1 MRKEKRGKRIL
12 LVSAVLALVMVMIY
26 SGLQILEATVFYT
39 VPVQQEVK
47 RKTIERNG
55 IEYFPR
61 QDLTTILVMGIDE
74 EGPVE
79 ATESY
84 RNSGEADMLALVIL
98 DQSGGNYRILCLNRD
113 LMVEMPVL
121 GIGGKEAGSFF
132 GQLALSHTY
141 GSGVE
146 DSAEN
151 TRKAVSDFLYGVKID
166 HYVALNMDAIPV
178 LNDAVGGVT
187 VEVTDD
193 FSRVDS
199 SIRRGT
205 MTLMGEQSLRFVRT
219 RKDVGTEL
227 NLSRMGRQQEYMKGL
242 AAALEAGLDSS
253 DTFVAEVYEQ
263 LEPYMVTDCS
273 VQVVSGLLQRC
284 ADYPM
289 AENLTIPGQNVRGA
303 EFYEFYAD
311 EEKTDELILRLFYE
325 EKE

>member
-61 QDLTTILVMGIDE
+61 QDLTTILVMGSDE
-74 EGPVE
+74 EGPVA

-84 RNSGEADMLALVIL
+84 RNTGEADMLALVIL

-121 GIGGKEAGSFF
+121 GIGGKEAGSVF

-151 TRKAVSDFLYGVKID
+151 TRKAGSDLLSGV
-166 HYVALNMDAIPV
+166 
-178 LNDAVGGVT
+178 
-187 VEVTDD
+187 
-193 FSRVDS
+193 
-199 SIRRGT
+199 
-205 MTLMGEQSLRFVRT
+205 
-219 RKDVGTEL
+219 
-227 NLSRMGRQQEYMKGL
+227 
-242 AAALEAGLDSS
+242 
-253 DTFVAEVYEQ
+253 
-263 LEPYMVTDCS
+263 
-273 VQVVSGLLQRC
+273 
-284 ADYPM
+284 
-289 AENLTIPGQNVRGA
+289 
-303 EFYEFYAD
+303 
-311 EEKTDELILRLFYE
+311 
-325 EKE
+325 

>member
-1 MRKEKRGKRIL
+1 MRIGKRGKKIL
-12 LVSAVLALVMVMIY
+12 LVSAVLALVLVMIC
-26 SGLQILEATVFYT
+26 SGLQILEATVFHT

-47 RKTIERNG
+47 RKTIERDG
-55 IEYFPR
+55 KEYFPR
-61 QDLTTILVMGIDE
+61 QDITTILVMGIDE

-79 ATESY
+79 AVESY
-84 RNSGEADMLALVIL
+84 RNTGEADMLALVVL
-98 DQSGGNYRILCLNRD
+98 DQSAGNYRILCLNRD
-113 LMVEMPVL
+113 LMVQMPVL

-132 GQLALSHTY
+132 GQLALAHTY

-151 TRKAVSDFLYGVKID
+151 ARRTVSDFLYGVKID
-166 HYVALNMDAIPV
+166 HYVALNMGAIPV

-199 SIRRGT
+199 SIKGGT
-205 MTLMGEQSLRFVRT
+205 MTLMGDQAMTFVRT

-242 AAALEAGLDSS
+242 AAALEAGLASS
-253 DTFVAEVYEQ
+253 DTFIAEVYGQ

-289 AENLTIPGQNVRGA
+289 AENLTIPGKNVRG
-303 EFYEFYAD
+303 EEYYEFYAD
-311 EEKTDELILRLFYE
+311 EEKTDALILRLFYE
-325 EKE
+325 EKK